1 MNKIKNI
8 SFCGIKKRLLLL
20 FHFKRIGFKSLV
32 PLQKKTKKLFKKDSD
47 LKMPIPIRK
56 QFTLYAPSVKKE
68 YELNEDG
75 TLTIE
80 GVASTTNKDLTG
92 DVVLPEA
99 INSMKKQL
107 LSTSKNLH
115 GDHRYD
121 LFKGIIGAITEVMDS
136 DENALKIK
144 AIIRSKFAAEIK
156 EMLDIGI
163 NLGLSIGG
171 AIQDYT
177 ITKDGWEIKDIS
189 LLEISLTGMPANWDT
204 FGTVTTSK
212 GIVKAKC
219 LNGACHVIRK
229 NNINS
234 DNMQSNITK
243 TENNSENTLTKEDV
257 VDLFNELM
265 SDKQAEI
272 TRETVDQVSKELE
285 SIVKEQVDKL
295 KEELNKSTNEEDEE
309 VDNKD
314 DEDNNGLKSLI
325 DTAVKS
331 AIKGSMDSLF
341 KDLKENREPEFKVDK
356 SINTEETGS
365 KVADRKSVV

>member
-1 MNKIKNI
+1 
-8 SFCGIKKRLLLL
+8 
-20 FHFKRIGFKSLV
+20 
-32 PLQKKTKKLFKKDSD
+32 
-47 LKMPIPIRK
+47 MPIPIRK

-295 KEELNKSTNEEDEE
+295 KEELNKSTNE
-309 VDNKD
+309 
-314 DEDNNGLKSLI
+314 DNNGLKSLI

-365 KVADRKSVV
+365 NELNEDKECLTSKQIAENLFKNQSQDEYIRSLLE

>member
-1 MNKIKNI
+1 
-8 SFCGIKKRLLLL
+8 
-20 FHFKRIGFKSLV
+20 
-32 PLQKKTKKLFKKDSD
+32 
-47 LKMPIPIRK
+47 
-56 QFTLYAPSVKKE
+56 
-68 YELNEDG
+68 
-75 TLTIE
+75 
-80 GVASTTNKDLTG
+80 
-92 DVVLPEA
+92 
-99 INSMKKQL
+99 MKKQL

-365 KVADRKSVV
+365 NELNEDKEGLTSKQIAENLFKNQSQDEYIRSLLE